1 MKIRSGFVS
10 NSSSSSFII
19 NYPNKT
25 LGLNEIGDYFGGFN
39 DDIPEEARGIMSYLL
54 WKNQPN
60 YKENPDS
67 VFFETS
73 KERILGVCALE
84 GKYTPDRPSYCDEYY
99 PCTECA
105 ERKCRYFSYQTEKDL
120 LNNVLENFYYD
131 SDRKKAVE
139 KFDTDNGKV
148 RSITVE
154 DNGDCDVGLSFN
166 EAFTI
171 NRYSGNFFKKHDKIV
186 EEER

>member
-1 MKIRSGFVS
+1 MKIRNGFVS

-19 NYPNKT
+19 NYPNRT

-39 DDIPEEARGIMSYLL
+39 DDIPEEAKGVFSYLL

-60 YKENPDS
+60 YKENPES
-67 VFFETS
+67 IFFETS

-84 GKYTPDRPSYCDEYY
+84 GKYTTDRPAYCDTYY
-99 PCTECA
+99 TCEDCVDN
-105 ERKCRYFSYQTEKDL
+105 KCPYFSYRTEKDV
-120 LNNVLENFYYD
+120 LNSILDNYYD
-131 SDRKKAVE
+131 TSERKKIIE
-139 KFDTDNGKV
+139 KFDTVNGKV
-148 RSITVE
+148 RTITVE
-154 DNGDCDVGLSFN
+154 DCGDCDNGLSFD

-171 NRYSGNFFKKHDKIV
+171 NKYSGNFFKKHDKIV